1 MCETREFEDVV
12 ALPIDTAKFTGIIC
26 AVAPT
31 PRVANRETG
40 QLRVDRVT
48 GRTVYQVGLCLM
60 AGTSADVVT
69 VNVPGEPAGVHNG
82 VPVQVKD
89 LVATPWEN
97 EGRHGVSFRAAEIKP
112 LTAAPSAS
120 GPSGAS
126 GSSGS
131 AGKGA
136 GQ

>member
-1 MCETREFEDVV
+1 VV

-40 QLRVDRVT
+40 QLRVDKET
-48 GRTVYQVGLCLM
+48 GKTVYQVGLCLM

-69 VNVPGEPAGVHNG
+69 VNVPGEPTGVQNG
-82 VPVQVKD
+82 MPVQVRD
-89 LVATPWEN
+89 LIATPWEN
-97 EGRHGVSFRAAEIKP
+97 EGRHGIAFRATEIKP
-112 LTAAPSAS
+112 LAAP
-120 GPSGAS
+120 PT
-126 GSSGS
+126 SSGS